1 MGQAVFGIATN
12 YGHAERIVAAL
23 KGAGFSSEDISVLFP
38 DTQNSGALAHELH
51 TKGPEAAATGAGTGW
66 VVGGVLGWLAG
77 IGSLA
82 IPGIGP
88 FIAAGPMMAALSGA
102 AVGTAVGG
110 LAGMLIGLGIPE
122 YEAKRFEGRI
132 NSGHILIS
140 VHSEDSRET
149 DRAAEILRMG
159 GAEDIASAIEGKG
172 HDKREP
178 PHPGLY

>member
-12 YGHAERIVAAL
+12 SGHAERIVTAL
-23 KGAGFSSEDISVLFP
+23 KEAGFPSDNVSVLFP
-38 DTQNSGALAHELH
+38 DTPKSSALAHELH
-51 TKGPEAAATGAGTGW
+51 TKGPEAAAAGAGTGW

-88 FIAAGPMMAALSGA
+88 FIAAGPVLAAFSGA

-110 LAGMLIGLGIPE
+110 LTGLLIGLGIPE
-122 YEAKRFEGRI
+122 YEAKRYEGRI
-132 NSGHILIS
+132 SGGQILVS

-149 DRAAEILRMG
+149 NRAAEILRTG
-159 GAEDIASAIEGKG
+159 GAEDIASTIESKANDKGKA
-172 HDKREP
+172 